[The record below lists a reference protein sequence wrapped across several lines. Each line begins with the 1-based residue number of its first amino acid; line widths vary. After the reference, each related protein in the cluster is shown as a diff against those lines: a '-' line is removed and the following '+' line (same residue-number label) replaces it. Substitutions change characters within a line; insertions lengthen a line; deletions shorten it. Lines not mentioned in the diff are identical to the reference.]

1 MNIFISNINNLNE
14 DIENFVIVKKKI
26 EDYMIEQNIIEK
38 KNNVQEY
45 INQLSLQ
52 NNIFMMNNKE
62 NDLIPFKVFKT
73 NINEICIVYCYQ
85 GDNEKTEEI
94 LLDNLK
100 KIKYNLDSLTELSQI
115 DIVNGKLGLDPYF
128 IIDGNIK
135 IKR

>member
-62 NDLIPFKVFKT
+62 NDLIPFKIFKT

>member
-1 MNIFISNINNLNE
+1 MNVFISNINRLNE

-62 NDLIPFKVFKT
+62 NDLIPFKIFKT
-73 NINEICIVYCYQ
+73 NINEVCIVYCYQ

>member
-1 MNIFISNINNLNE
+1 MKVFICNINNLNE

-38 KNNVQEY
+38 KNNVQDY
-45 INQLSLQ
+45 ITKLSLQ

-62 NDLIPFKVFKT
+62 NDLIPFKIFKT

-85 GDNEKTEEI
+85 GNNEKIEEI
-94 LLDNLK
+94 LLDKLK
-100 KIKYNLDSLTELSQI
+100 QIKYDINSLIEVSQI
-115 DIVNGKLGLDPYF
+115 DIINGKLGLDPYF

>member
-1 MNIFISNINNLNE
+1 MNIFTSNINRLNE

-62 NDLIPFKVFKT
+62 NDLIPFKIFKT

-100 KIKYNLDSLTELSQI
+100 QIKYNLDSLTELSQI

>member
-85 GDNEKTEEI
+85 GNNKKIEEI

>member
-38 KNNVQEY
+38 KNNVQQY

-85 GDNEKTEEI
+85 GNNEKIEEI

>member
-1 MNIFISNINNLNE
+1 MNIFTSNINRLNE

-62 NDLIPFKVFKT
+62 NDLIPFKIFKT

>member
-1 MNIFISNINNLNE
+1 MNVFISNINKLNE

-62 NDLIPFKVFKT
+62 NDLIPFKIFKT
-73 NINEICIVYCYQ
+73 NINEVCIVYCYQ

-100 KIKYNLDSLTELSQI
+100 KVKYNLDSLTELSQI

>member
-1 MNIFISNINNLNE
+1 MNVFISNINRLNE

-45 INQLSLQ
+45 INQLSLH

-62 NDLIPFKVFKT
+62 NDLIPFKIFKT